1 MITKQKTENKQYQK
15 NEGNSASNGNKATS
29 DYRFTILLKDDQHE
43 LVGELDY
50 ADAPAKVGVEVDSA
64 LPEVLIVTA
73 GSIDSDPISFAYG
86 GQTWTSSDSQCSIG
100 DCNGGS
106 RQMDCGFRC

>member
-1 MITKQKTENKQYQK
+1 MITKRKTENKQYQK

-29 DYRFTILLKDDQHE
+29 DSRFTILLRDDQHE
-43 LVGELDY
+43 LIGELDY
-50 ADAPAKVGVEVDSA
+50 ADAPANVGVEVDNA
-64 LPEVLIVTA
+64 LPEVFIVKA
-73 GSIDSDPISFAYG
+73 GSEDSDPVSFAYG

-106 RQMDCGFRC
+106 RQMYC

>member
-1 MITKQKTENKQYQK
+1 MITKQRTENKQYQK

-29 DYRFTILLKDDQHE
+29 DYRFTILLRDDQHE

-50 ADAPAKVGVEVDSA
+50 AGVEVDGA

-73 GSIDSDPISFAYG
+73 GSVDSDPVSFAYG

-100 DCNGGS
+100 DYNGGS
-106 RQMDCGFRC
+106 RQMDCGFTC